1 MRFWRGCGGSTSQC
15 TIEYFTY
22 SGNQRQILNEHKRA
36 SRQVTVITGAG
47 SGIGRAVAI
56 SLAKQGVKALGLVDR
71 DDSVQTIAEMI
82 NKENGNGQKI
92 AEPFLGYTADEVFR
106 KQTFDRIV
114 AQYGTPTICV
124 GDHARPTGGQDRQ
137 GDWAC
142 SPLPA
147 GQVPARGRG
156 EPDRSRLFVAAREHK
171 SLGPITWSR
180 VGLREQDCD
189 YRSRMIAGTYSTPG
203 YRGENS
209 RNGISWTASVN
220 PPRKQR
226 MSFRPQSVT
235 YGKIFHRAFAREK
248 RYLTC
253 VNFPLLCSPLSADC
267 REDTNRQLGISK
279 YSSNG
284 VLFVF

>member
-71 DDSVQTIAEMI
+71 DDSVLTIAEMI

-92 AEPFLGYTADEVFR
+92 AEPFLDYTADEVFR

-124 GDHARPTGGQDRQ
+124 GG
-137 GDWAC
+137 
-142 SPLPA
+142 
-147 GQVPARGRG
+147 
-156 EPDRSRLFVAAREHK
+156 SRATNW
-171 SLGPITWSR
+171 GSR
-180 VGLREQDCD
+180 
-189 YRSRMIAGTYSTPG
+189 
-203 YRGENS
+203 
-209 RNGISWTASVN
+209 
-220 PPRKQR
+220 
-226 MSFRPQSVT
+226 
-235 YGKIFHRAFAREK
+235 
-248 RYLTC
+248 
-253 VNFPLLCSPLSADC
+253 
-267 REDTNRQLGISK
+267 
-279 YSSNG
+279 
-284 VLFVF
+284 